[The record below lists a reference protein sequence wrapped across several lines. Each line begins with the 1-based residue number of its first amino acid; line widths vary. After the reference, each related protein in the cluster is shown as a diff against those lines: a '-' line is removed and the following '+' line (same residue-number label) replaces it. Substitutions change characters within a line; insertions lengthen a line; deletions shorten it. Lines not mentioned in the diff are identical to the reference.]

1 MSTRATSSMK
11 KINIQWWSRHCPL
24 DTEANLCGEL
34 GELGVSLN
42 VLLLAVHTEGDAARV
57 EEVQVLLLDLVYAHN
72 ACMVELWGQRAHHQL
87 GFCVLLVVDDGH
99 FVLHHHP
106 FGESCFVNVCWPHRH
121 LMQMTHTQKT
131 RQGQWQCF
139 DVYIISTHKGVN

>member
-1 MSTRATSSMK
+1 MK
-11 KINIQWWSRHCPL
+11 NNNIQRWSRHCPL

-34 GELGVSLN
+34 GEPGVPLN
-42 VLLLAVHTEGDAARV
+42 VLLLAIHAEGDAACV

-72 ACMVELWGQRAHHQL
+72 ACAVELRGQRAHHQL
-87 GFCVLLVVDDGH
+87 GFCVLLVVDNGH

-106 FGESCFVNVCWPHRH
+106 FGEPCFVNVCRTHRH
-121 LMQMTHTQKT
+121 LMQMTHRHTHMKTT
-131 RQGQWQCF
+131 RQGQRQCF